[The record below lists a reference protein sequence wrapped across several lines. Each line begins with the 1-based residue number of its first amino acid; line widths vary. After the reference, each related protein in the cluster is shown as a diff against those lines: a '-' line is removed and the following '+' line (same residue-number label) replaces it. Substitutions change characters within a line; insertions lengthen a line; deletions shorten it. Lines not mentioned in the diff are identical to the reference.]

1 LEATVG
7 QKNGRID
14 EGVAS
19 LEQNKN
25 QWLVCDT
32 HKNVRAN
39 RVETAQKNNEKKLRA
54 TSDVFKVEHCGSSL
68 LTSNRKNEFGEK

>member
-1 LEATVG
+1 MLAKSKGLMGTCPKKNKKLEATVG

-25 QWLVCDT
+25 QLQAEMWHT
-32 HKNVRAN
+32 
-39 RVETAQKNNEKKLRA
+39 QKSKSK
-54 TSDVFKVEHCGSSL
+54 
-68 LTSNRKNEFGEK
+68 